1 MEMEGRLR
9 WFDLDKR
16 FGIID
21 VPEKRIRDVLCHQD
35 VVQDFEKVKDLLV
48 PGVRIQFYLQTRL
61 RAQWAK
67 VILEE
72 IGKLSNE
79 KG

>member
-1 MEMEGRLR
+1 MEGRLR